1 MYARLPNRIESIEP
15 IPKPKPKPLP
25 NNSNFFCTCGF
36 ATRGKQRI
44 ATANCIVQQRPH
56 QQQPTT
62 RQNT

>member
-44 ATANCIVQQRPH
+44 ATANCIV
-56 QQQPTT
+56 
-62 RQNT
+62 